1 MRIWSV
7 ASISLRQWCFEL
19 SANASMEY
27 NGCWPFFLAVHL
39 CQKLKLRISPYGLF
53 LAEMSCWQKPHKTLC
68 FCIKRKDMKGQSIVY
83 AAIKFHFLHTW
94 YSNIHT
100 VGTWTLTLT
109 KHLSWQRPL
118 FWAGGKDENELPDQN
133 FDMWQGSTAA
143 LRFVPSHQF
152 AATFSTKRIMTQL
165 PEQEGTFGYFIPAC

>member
-1 MRIWSV
+1 MLAWSITDAGRFSLQYIYVRNWSSIWALFSRDV
-7 ASISLRQWCFEL
+7 MLTETTQDSLLLYQ
-19 SANASMEY
+19 
-27 NGCWPFFLAVHL
+27 
-39 CQKLKLRISPYGLF
+39 
-53 LAEMSCWQKPHKTLC
+53 
-68 FCIKRKDMKGQSIVY
+68 RKDMKGQSIVY

-152 AATFSTKRIMTQL
+152 AATVLKGLWHNYQSRKEPSVTLSLHVKMSL
-165 PEQEGTFGYFIPAC
+165 N